1 MNPLSCRPLW
11 LAGPALVLGALL
23 ASCSSQP
30 TATEPS
36 KTAEVVSDNKTVD
49 VTAAGPD
56 STKTDTTKTTP

>member
-11 LAGPALVLGALL
+11 LAGPALVMGALL

-49 VTAAGPD
+49 VTATSSDSTNTD
-56 STKTDTTKTTP
+56 STKATP

>member
-30 TATEPS
+30 AATEPN

-49 VTAAGPD
+49 VTATSSD
-56 STKTDTTKTTP
+56 STKTDSTKMTP

>member
-30 TATEPS
+30 AATEPS
-36 KTAEVVSDNKTVD
+36 KTAEVVSDTKTVD
-49 VTAAGPD
+49 VTAD
-56 STKTDTTKTTP
+56 STKTDSTKTAP

>member
-30 TATEPS
+30 AATEPS
-36 KTAEVVSDNKTVD
+36 KTAEVVSDSKTVD
-49 VTAAGPD
+49 VTAPSPD
-56 STKTDTTKTTP
+56 STNTDTTKATP

>member
-30 TATEPS
+30 AATEPS

-49 VTAAGPD
+49 ITAASPD
-56 STKTDTTKTTP
+56 STQTDTTKTTP

>member
-11 LAGPALVLGALL
+11 LAGPALALGALL

-49 VTAAGPD
+49 VTAD
-56 STKTDTTKTTP
+56 SAKTDTTKTTP